1 MTSWNIGI
9 SHGFLHLLHV
19 YIDVFIGFHGGSWCF
34 LMFSMLLFHLVGFF
48 SAIAL
53 LISPCVINAF
63 LIGFSVAFLCFVDY
77 FILLQ
82 WFDYAWFTSSTVLW
96 KNVSWHRWPPEI
108 LGFPMV
114 FFIYY
119 MFILM
124 SSLAPMATNL
134 GDLMRLW
141 VRPGVWINLSFGFSR
156 AVENAPDTSE
166 DKVLYPQLNPISR

>member
-1 MTSWNIGI
+1 
-9 SHGFLHLLHV
+9 
-19 YIDVFIGFHGGSWCF
+19 
-34 LMFSMLLFHLVGFF
+34 MFSMLLFHLVDFF

-53 LISPCVINAF
+53 LISPYVINAF
-63 LIGFSVAFLCFVDY
+63 LVGFSVAFLCFVDY

-124 SSLAPMATNL
+124 SSLVFMVVLDVSWCFQCCYFIWLISSVLLLYWFHHMSSMFFWLDFRWLSCALLITSYYFNGLVML
-134 GDLMRLW
+134 DLLLQRFFEKCKL
-141 VRPGVWINLSFGFSR
+141 
-156 AVENAPDTSE
+156 A
-166 DKVLYPQLNPISR
+166 